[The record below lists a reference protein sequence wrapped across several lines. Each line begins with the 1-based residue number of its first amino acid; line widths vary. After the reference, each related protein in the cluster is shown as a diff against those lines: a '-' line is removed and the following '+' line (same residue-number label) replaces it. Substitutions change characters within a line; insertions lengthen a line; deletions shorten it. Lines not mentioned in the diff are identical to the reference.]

1 MKVAQWCD
9 SLRPHGLYSPWNS
22 LGQNTGMG
30 SLSLLQVIFN
40 TQESNWGLLHCR
52 QILYQLSYQGSPDRD
67 KDLTWMWGGFI
78 TSCKFFDTSPTEKQG
93 LYLLPLNLG
102 DFEPWSPAE
111 VMILDSQSW
120 SWKARS
126 RQRSAFFATTC
137 GLEPWAPVRSPG
149 TFLIFQGL
157 RLLAPD
163 TEGLGLILGQGT
175 RSHML
180 QLRPRVVKLIN

>member
-1 MKVAQWCD
+1 MDYTVHEVLQARILEWVAF
-9 SLRPHGLYSPWNS
+9 
-22 LGQNTGMG
+22 
-30 SLSLLQVIFN
+30 SLLQLTVP
-40 TQESNWGLLHCR
+40 TQESNQGLLHCR
-52 QILYQLSYQGSPDRD
+52 QILYQLSYQGSPDWD

-78 TSCKFFDTSPTEKQG
+78 KSCKFFDTSPTEKQG